1 MSTPEL
7 PPSLV
12 GLDKALHEPARLS
25 IVGCLWMLEEADFTF
40 LAQQVGL
47 TVGNCSFHL
56 TKLEEAGLV
65 RINKTFLGKVPHTTA
80 TLTPKGRKFFHSYR
94 TSLMA
99 FLRALPEEPV

>member
-1 MSTPEL
+1 MPEL

-47 TVGNCSFHL
+47 TVGNLSFHL
-56 TKLEEAGLV
+56 ARLEDAGLV
-65 RINKTFLGKVPHTTA
+65 RIEKRFQGKVPRTTA
-80 TLTPKGRKFFHSYR
+80 ALTSEGRSLFRTYR
-94 TSLMA
+94 KSLLD
-99 FLRALPEEPV
+99 FLAVLPDEP

>member
-1 MSTPEL
+1 MSRPEL
-7 PPSLV
+7 PGSLL

-47 TVGNCSFHL
+47 TVGNLSFHL

-65 RINKTFLGKVPHTTA
+65 RIDKTFVGKVPRTTA
-80 TLTPKGRKFFHSYR
+80 SLTPEGRILFRAYR
-94 TSLMA
+94 KTLKA
-99 FLRALPEEPV
+99 FLEALPDD